1 MQAGQDFTVGNNE
14 SLERSGGSAEASAAR
29 AGSSVIY
36 LFVTRT
42 LQGVQIPWS
51 DSQAALGMTPLA

>member
-42 LQGVQIPWS
+42 LQGVQLFWS
-51 DSQAALGMTPLA
+51 DFVGAAGGS